1 MALTPQIPPA
11 IIYIA
16 NGTAFCQHIFFFFFM
31 KVHLLFF
38 SISFLISF
46 LTLTMKYTA
55 KKMSNATRNKPKTI
69 LSASCE
75 NNALI
80 PTYPMSAKSDMQ
92 SKHARM
98 SAGYLIQGDIFLL
111 LAVSKSSSPKISAI
125 ISKSMS
131 TVSSPF
137 S

>member
-38 SISFLISF
+38 SISF

-80 PTYPMSAKSDMQ
+80 PTYPMSAKSNMQ
-92 SKHARM
+92 SKHAII